1 MNYVLRCI
9 IWNTS
14 NVILQ
19 ETSITGEKMSD
30 IYVKGWL
37 TGMEDDVQKTD
48 VHYRS
53 MDGEGNF
60 NWRFVYNFS
69 YFPAERCISI
79 KKKEYFWSYD
89 ATELKIP
96 PVLNLQIWDNDKF
109 SRDDFLGAL
118 TLDLNHL
125 CKPTKDSDMCTL
137 DIINEQLSNN
147 VSIFDMKHLK
157 GWWPC
162 VDLQSGDPKL
172 TGKIELELEILTE
185 KEVIERPA
193 GRGREQPNEHPK
205 LELPKRPETS
215 FLWFTSP
222 YRTFKNIIW
231 KKSKWYIIIILLLIC
246 FIIFLLLFLWS
257 MPKAILSHLLH
268 TFK

>member
-1 MNYVLRCI
+1 YILRCI

-14 NVILQ
+14 DVILQ
-19 ETSITGEKMSD
+19 ETSITGEQMSD
-30 IYVKGWL
+30 IYVKGWM
-37 TGMEDDVQKTD
+37 TGIEDDVQKTD

-60 NWRFVYNFS
+60 NWRFIYNFS

-79 KKKEYFWSYD
+79 RKKEYFWSYD
-89 ATELKIP
+89 ATEFKIP
-96 PVLNLQIWDNDKF
+96 PVLNIQIWDNDKF

-118 TLDLNHL
+118 TLDLNRL
-125 CKPTKDSDMCTL
+125 YKPAKDSDVCTL
-137 DIINEQLSNN
+137 EIVNDQLSNY
-147 VSIFDMKHLK
+147 VSIFEIKHLK

-162 VDLQSGDPKL
+162 VDLQSGNPKL

-185 KEVIERPA
+185 NEAIERPA
-193 GRGREQPNEHPK
+193 GRGRKQPNEHPK
-205 LELPKRPETS
+205 LELPQRPETS

-222 YRTFKNIIW
+222 YRAFKNIIW
-231 KKSKWYIIIILLLIC
+231 KKSKCYILLIFLLIC

-257 MPKAILSHLLH
+257 MPKALLSRLLH